1 MVYIILSIIGILAV
15 LLLKSNWTQKRQI
28 IFIFAILTIGLI
40 IIISINFFF
49 FYKNDVIE
57 KGISSFLKKE
67 IPWLDIG
74 LYFIM
79 LLGMASK
86 YFFDAIGEEERPK
99 INKWKLFKP
108 IFVSPIIFG
117 TIYGSI
123 GKYNSAVLLLI
134 FSFQN
139 GFFWQT
145 VLAKE

>member
-1 MVYIILSIIGILAV
+1 MVYIILSIMGILAV

-28 IFIFAILTIGLI
+28 TFIFAILAIGLI
-40 IIISINFFF
+40 IVISINLSF
-49 FYKNDVIE
+49 FYKDGVIE
-57 KGISSFLKKE
+57 KGISSFLKEE
-67 IPWLDIG
+67 IPWLEIG

-99 INKWKLFKP
+99 VNKWQLFKP

-117 TIYGSI
+117 IVYGGISN
-123 GKYNSAVLLLI
+123 YNSSVLLLI

-145 VLAKE
+145 VLTKK